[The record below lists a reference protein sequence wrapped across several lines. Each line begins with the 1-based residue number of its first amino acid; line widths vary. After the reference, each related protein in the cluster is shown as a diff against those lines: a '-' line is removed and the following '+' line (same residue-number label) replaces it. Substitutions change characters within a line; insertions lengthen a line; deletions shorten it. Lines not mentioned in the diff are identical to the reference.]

1 MRLMQWLRGW
11 RLIVLV
17 SIIAA
22 IVLIGYV
29 LPRSTGDRFA
39 NALIRLNLIETPTYL
54 CPDTS
59 VGRVASLFGGENTI
73 GAWLAQQLQRG
84 IQIPGWAEVA
94 NNLSLESTYNP
105 LTGLYT
111 VSYVMQR
118 TLEIGGFQL
127 QGGVKTPAI
136 TLGVRRLT
144 PISFCLTLV

>member
-1 MRLMQWLRGW
+1 MRLLRWFRGW
-11 RLIVLV
+11 RLALIVSL
-17 SIIAA
+17 
-22 IVLIGYV
+22 IVVMVLFGYV

-39 NALIRLNLIETPTYL
+39 NALIHLNLIESQTYL

-59 VGRVASLFGGENTI
+59 VGQVASLFGGENTL
-73 GAWLAQQLQRG
+73 GSWLAEQLQRG

-105 LTGLYT
+105 LTGGYT
-111 VSYVMQR
+111 ASYVMQR
-118 TLEIGGFQL
+118 TLEIGGFQI

-144 PISFCLTLV
+144 PISFCLTVM